1 MTSSHLP
8 APPAAGMLALRV
20 HAVRA
25 EARDVLSIELRDAA
39 GGPLPPFAPGAHL
52 EITLPTGI
60 GTGGQ
65 PALVRHYSL
74 CNSAAETDRYV
85 VAVGLAATSRGGSR
99 AVHEELRVGQVLQV
113 RPPRNHF
120 ALASGAAHYRFI
132 AGGIGITPIL
142 CMLRWCEA
150 HGQPWSL
157 LYCTRSRV
165 RTAFYEELRDQGAK
179 VQFHFDDEANG
190 QRVDLMQALVP
201 AADGEHIYC
210 CGPAPLMRAV
220 QSATTQRAPG
230 TVHFEWFSAGE
241 PAAAAQEA
249 PASAER
255 GFEII
260 LASSGQRL
268 QVPPDQSILDTLE
281 RHGLGV
287 PFACREGLCRTC
299 ETGLCS
305 GEADHRDLVLSD
317 AERAAQNTLLPCV
330 SRAKSAVLELDL

>member
-1 MTSSHLP
+1 MSSSHLP

-39 GGPLPPFAPGAHL
+39 SSALPPFTPGAHL
-52 EITLPTGI
+52 EITLPP
-60 GTGGQ
+60 GTDNQ

-74 CNSAAETDRYV
+74 CNSAAETHRYV
-85 VAVGLAATSRGGSR
+85 VAVGLAATSRGGSL
-99 AVHEELRVGQVLQV
+99 AVHEQLRVGQVLQV

-120 ALASGAAHYRFI
+120 ELGNGAAHYRFI
-132 AGGIGITPIL
+132 AGGIGITPIVS
-142 CMLRWCEA
+142 MLRWCEA

-165 RTAFYEELRDQGAK
+165 RTAFYEELRGHGAK
-179 VQFHFDDEANG
+179 VQFHFDDEAAG
-190 QRVDLMQALVP
+190 QRVDLKQALSGAVQ
-201 AADGEHIYC
+201 GEHIYC

-220 QSATTQRAPG
+220 QAASAQREPG

-241 PAAAAQEA
+241 PA
-249 PASAER
+249 PASQSLPATTES
-255 GFEII
+255 GFEIV

-268 QVPPDQSILDTLE
+268 QVPPHQSILDTLE
-281 RHGLGV
+281 QHGIGV

-299 ETGLCS
+299 ETGLCG

-317 AERAAQNTLLPCV
+317 AERAAQNTILLCV

>member
-1 MTSSHLP
+1 
-8 APPAAGMLALRV
+8 MLALRV

-39 GGPLPPFAPGAHL
+39 GGALPPFTPGAHL
-52 EITLPTGI
+52 EITLPVSDD
-60 GTGGQ
+60 GQ
-65 PALVRHYSL
+65 PGLVRHYSL
-74 CNSAAETDRYV
+74 CNSAAETHRYV

-99 AVHEELRVGQVLQV
+99 AVHEQLRVGQVLPV

-120 ALASGAAHYRFI
+120 VLGSGAAHYRFI

-142 CMLRWCEA
+142 SMLRWCEA

-157 LYCTRSRV
+157 LYCARSRV
-165 RTAFYEELRDQGAK
+165 RTAFYEELRGHGAK
-179 VQFHFDDEANG
+179 VQFHFDDEAGG
-190 QRVDLMQALVP
+190 QRVDLAQALSP

-220 QSATTQRAPG
+220 QAASAQRAPG

-241 PAAAAQEA
+241 PGPAAQDA

-255 GFEII
+255 GFEVI

-268 QVPPDQSILDTLE
+268 QVAPGQSILDTLE
-281 RHGLGV
+281 RHGINV

-317 AERAAQNTLLPCV
+317 AERAAQNTILLCV
-330 SRAKSAVLELDL
+330 SRAKSAVLKLDL